1 MKNLVIMKDQ
11 QAVTTSL
18 QVSDSFEKNHR
29 DVLQSIRNLTAEN
42 SATTNMF
49 FETTYKNSRGQE
61 YPEFLMNR
69 DGFTLLAMGFTG
81 SRALEFKLKYIEAFN
96 AMENHIKQQLDM
108 SSLSPELQLMAN
120 LVNNMAKQELAQKQ
134 LETKI
139 DNISDIVSLNTTDW
153 RKDAN
158 ALINRVVKVAG
169 GTPEAHKDTRS
180 AIFKE
185 VDRRAGVQ
193 LETRLTNK
201 RRRMADEGAS
211 KSKRDGLTKVD
222 VISDDKKLVEIYVAV
237 VKEFAIKYG
246 VYK

>member
-1 MKNLVIMKDQ
+1 MENLVILKDK

-18 QVSDSFEKNHR
+18 QVAEGFQKRHSD
-29 DVLQSIRNLTAEN
+29 VIRAIEDKLN
-42 SATTNMF
+42 STQNCVQYQNMF
-49 FETTYKNSRGQE
+49 ATGIYKDASGKQNKM
-61 YPEFLMNR
+61 YYMNR
-69 DGFTLLAMGFTG
+69 DGFTFIAMGFTG
-81 SRALEFKLKYIEAFN
+81 NTADNFKLQYIDAFN
-96 AMENHIKQQLDM
+96 SMENHIKQQMDM

-180 AIFKE
+180 AIF
-185 VDRRAGVQ
+185 
-193 LETRLTNK
+193 
-201 RRRMADEGAS
+201 
-211 KSKRDGLTKVD
+211 
-222 VISDDKKLVEIYVAV
+222 
-237 VKEFAIKYG
+237 
-246 VYK
+246 